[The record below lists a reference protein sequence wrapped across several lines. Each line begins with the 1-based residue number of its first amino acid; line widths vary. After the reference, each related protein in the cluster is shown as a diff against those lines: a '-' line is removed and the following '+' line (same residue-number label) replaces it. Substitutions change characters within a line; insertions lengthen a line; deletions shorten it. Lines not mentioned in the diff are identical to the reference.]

1 MLRRKRLVHLGG
13 WWITTEVSAIV
24 SRHRF
29 IFRPSYYN
37 PRLLKFYGNKG
48 NRLRFQRSTLSN
60 CRRGFANEDAATKK
74 TLKMKL
80 PWSHRLGFSTPTSE
94 VRQHSLPFK
103 RLESS
108 IDQLEL
114 SFGRRIFWVAEKERM
129 VELSWVP
136 FSSFQPQQDLVLLS
150 QLLDD
155 SKFESSEGSN

>member
-1 MLRRKRLVHLGG
+1 
-13 WWITTEVSAIV
+13 
-24 SRHRF
+24 
-29 IFRPSYYN
+29 
-37 PRLLKFYGNKG
+37 
-48 NRLRFQRSTLSN
+48 
-60 CRRGFANEDAATKK
+60 
-74 TLKMKL
+74 
-80 PWSHRLGFSTPTSE
+80 

-136 FSSFQPQQDLVLLS
+136 SSSFQPQQDLVLLS
-150 QLLDD
+150 QLLDN